1 MTTTDPRDGDGTYA
15 WPIPTEA
22 SAELH
27 ARASRVSP
35 GGVQGEGRG
44 ARPYPL
50 FMTQAQGPMIRD
62 VDGNEFVDFHSSFGA
77 VLLGHNDPRI
87 NAAVVRAMD
96 EHGVSFSA
104 ANPLEVELAE
114 RLVEMI
120 PSAERVVFS
129 CTGTEATF
137 HAIRLARA
145 FTGRERI
152 LKFEGNYHGWH
163 DYVAWSHHFATD
175 DAADPTPVAAS
186 AGIPAAIRDLVV
198 VREYND
204 AAGVRE
210 ILRREGDTI
219 AAVIVE
225 PVFHNA
231 GVVLPE
237 PGFLETL
244 REACTEAGT
253 LLIFDEIITGFRHA
267 PGGAQERFGVTPD
280 LTTLGKALGNGF
292 PISVLCGRGDIMDR
306 LGPKGDVLFA
316 GTFAGQTLDVAV
328 ALEVTRI
335 VREGAI
341 HQHLA
346 ALGQRLTAGIQAAID
361 ETEAR
366 VQVRELAGVWTM
378 YFTDAPIRR
387 FRDFARFAMD
397 KDHPVQRAYRGWLLE
412 RGIYVHPHYM
422 IRGFL
427 TGAHTEREVDRLVE
441 ATAEFLVAN
450 RQILALRRARRPRSE
465 RAQTPMIGR
474 MNRAARSTDAS
485 AGRPASSFSMDS
497 ASS

>member
-1 MTTTDPRDGDGTYA
+1 
-15 WPIPTEA
+15 
-22 SAELH
+22 
-27 ARASRVSP
+27 
-35 GGVQGEGRG
+35 
-44 ARPYPL
+44 
-50 FMTQAQGPMIRD
+50 MTQAQGSRIRD
-62 VDGNEFVDFHSSFGA
+62 VDGNEYVDFHSSFGA

-87 NAAVVRAMD
+87 NATVRRAMD

-114 RLVEMI
+114 RLVEMV

-145 FTGRERI
+145 FTGRELI
-152 LKFEGNYHGWH
+152 LKFEGIYHGWH
-163 DYVAWSHHFATD
+163 DYVAWSHHFATEEQGE
-175 DAADPTPVAAS
+175 PTPVAAS
-186 AGIPAAIRDLVV
+186 AGIPEAIRDLVV

-210 ILRREGDTI
+210 TLEREGSTI
-219 AAVIVE
+219 AAVILE

-231 GVVLPE
+231 GVVLPD

-244 REACTEAGT
+244 REACTAAGT
-253 LLIFDEIITGFRHA
+253 VLIFDEIITGFRHA
-267 PGGAQERFGVTPD
+267 PGGAQERFGVIPD

-292 PISVLCGRGDIMDR
+292 PISALCGRGEIMDR

-335 VREGAI
+335 VREREI
-341 HQHLA
+341 HVHLA
-346 ALGQRLTAGIQAAID
+346 RLGERLTSGIQAAID
-361 ETEAR
+361 ATGAK
-366 VQVRELAGVWTM
+366 VQVKASAGVWTI
-378 YFTDAPIRR
+378 YFTSAPIRK

-397 KDHPVQRAYRGWLLE
+397 KDHPIQRAYRGWLLE

-427 TGAHTEREVDRLVE
+427 TGAHTDEDVDRVIE
-441 ATAEFLVAN
+441 ATADFLRAHRN
-450 RQILALRRARRPRSE
+450 ELAD
-465 RAQTPMIGR
+465 G
-474 MNRAARSTDAS
+474 
-485 AGRPASSFSMDS
+485 
-497 ASS
+497 

>member
-1 MTTTDPRDGDGTYA
+1 MTAVDPAQAGVARPLD
-15 WPIPTEA
+15 WPVPSDE
-22 SAELH
+22 SARLH
-27 ARASRVSP
+27 ARASLVSP

-50 FMTQAQGPMIRD
+50 FMTRAQGSRIYD
-62 VDGNEFVDFHSSFGA
+62 VDGNEYVDFHASFGA
-77 VLLGHNDPRI
+77 VLVGHNDPRI
-87 NAAVVRAMD
+87 NAAARRAMD
-96 EHGVSFSA
+96 EHGVSFST

-114 RLVEMI
+114 RLVAMI

-175 DAADPTPVAAS
+175 GEDPAPVAAS
-186 AGIPAAIRDLVV
+186 AGIPELVRDLVV

-204 AAGVRE
+204 ADGVRE
-210 ILRREGDTI
+210 TLEREGDTI
-219 AAVIVE
+219 AAVILE

-244 REACTEAGT
+244 REACTAAGVV
-253 LLIFDEIITGFRHA
+253 LIFDEVITGFRHA

-280 LTTLGKALGNGF
+280 LSTFGKAIGNGF
-292 PISVLCGRGDIMDR
+292 PISVLCGRADIMDR

-316 GTFAGQTLDVAV
+316 GTFAGHTLNVAV
-328 ALEVTRI
+328 ALEVTQA
-335 VREGAI
+335 VLEGDI
-341 HQHLA
+341 HRHLGR
-346 ALGQRLTAGIQAAID
+346 LGRRLTTGIQAAID
-361 ETEAR
+361 ATGAR
-366 VQVRELAGVWTM
+366 VQVRESGGVWTM

-427 TGAHTEREVDRLVE
+427 TGAHSEADVDRLVE
-441 ATAEFLVAN
+441 ATADFLVAN
-450 RQILALRRARRPRSE
+450 QELLAAP
-465 RAQTPMIGR
+465 
-474 MNRAARSTDAS
+474 D
-485 AGRPASSFSMDS
+485 
-497 ASS
+497 

>member
-1 MTTTDPRDGDGTYA
+1 MTTVDRRPVLEPTLD
-15 WPIPTEA
+15 WPIPTDA
-22 SAELH
+22 SAALH
-27 ARASRVSP
+27 ERASRVSP

-50 FMTQAQGPMIRD
+50 FMTQAQGSRIRD

-77 VLLGHNDPRI
+77 VLLGHNDARV
-87 NAAVVRAMD
+87 NAAARRAMD

-114 RLVEMI
+114 RLVGMI
-120 PSAERVVFS
+120 PSADQVVFA

-163 DYVAWSHHFATD
+163 DYVAWSHHFATED
-175 DAADPTPVAAS
+175 DGEPTPVAAS
-186 AGIPAAIRDLVV
+186 AGIPAAVRDLVV

-204 AAGVRE
+204 AEGVRE
-210 ILRREGDTI
+210 TLRREGDTI
-219 AAVIVE
+219 AAVILE

-231 GVVLPE
+231 GVVLPD

-253 LLIFDEIITGFRHA
+253 LLIFDEIITGFRHG

-280 LTTLGKALGNGF
+280 LTTLGKAIANGF

-316 GTFAGQTLDVAV
+316 GTFAGHTLDVAV
-328 ALEVTRI
+328 ALEVTGI
-335 VREGAI
+335 VRERAI

-346 ALGQRLTAGIQAAID
+346 TLGRRLTDGIQATIE
-361 ETEAR
+361 ETGAR
-366 VQVRELAGVWTM
+366 VQVRESAGVWTIRCWR
-378 YFTDAPIRR
+378 TRSACSAPTPPT
-387 FRDFARFAMD
+387 F
-397 KDHPVQRAYRGWLLE
+397 PPSSSTSPPCW
-412 RGIYVHPHYM
+412 
-422 IRGFL
+422 
-427 TGAHTEREVDRLVE
+427 
-441 ATAEFLVAN
+441 
-450 RQILALRRARRPRSE
+450 RP
-465 RAQTPMIGR
+465 
-474 MNRAARSTDAS
+474 
-485 AGRPASSFSMDS
+485 
-497 ASS
+497 

>member
-1 MTTTDPRDGDGTYA
+1 VTTLDRRPEPDLGATDH
-15 WPIPTEA
+15 WPVPSDA
-22 SAELH
+22 SARLH
-27 ARASRVSP
+27 ERAGRVSP

-50 FMTQAQGPMIRD
+50 FMTRAQGARIRD

-77 VLLGHNDPRI
+77 VLLGHNDPRV
-87 NAAVVRAMD
+87 NAAARRAMD
-96 EHGVSFSA
+96 EHGISFSA
-104 ANPLEVELAE
+104 ANPLEVDLAE

-120 PSAERVVFS
+120 PSADRVVFS

-163 DYVAWSHHFATD
+163 DYVAWSHHFATEESG
-175 DAADPTPVAAS
+175 DPVPVAAS
-186 AGIPAAIRDLVV
+186 AGIPEAIRDLVV

-204 AAGVRE
+204 AAGVRDV
-210 ILRREGDTI
+210 LAREGSTI
-219 AAVIVE
+219 AAVILE

-231 GVVLPE
+231 GVVLPD

-244 REACTEAGT
+244 REACDASGT

-267 PGGAQERFGVTPD
+267 PGGAQERFNVTPD

-292 PISVLCGRGDIMDR
+292 PISALCGRGDIMDR

-316 GTFAGQTLDVAV
+316 GTFAGHTLDVAV

-341 HQHLA
+341 HARLA
-346 ALGQRLTAGIQAAID
+346 RLGERLTSGIQAAIE
-361 ETEAR
+361 ETGAQ
-366 VQVRELAGVWTM
+366 VQVRESAGVWTM
-378 YFTDAPIRR
+378 YFTAAPIRK

-397 KDHPVQRAYRGWLLE
+397 KDHPIQRAYRGWLLE

-427 TGAHTEREVDRLVE
+427 TGAHTEEDVDRLVE
-441 ATAEFLVAN
+441 ATASFL
-450 RQILALRRARRPRSE
+450 REYRGLLS
-465 RAQTPMIGR
+465 
-474 MNRAARSTDAS
+474 
-485 AGRPASSFSMDS
+485 
-497 ASS
+497 

>member
-1 MTTTDPRDGDGTYA
+1 MTTVDRRPGLEPTLD
-15 WPIPTEA
+15 WPIPTDA
-22 SAELH
+22 SAALH
-27 ARASRVSP
+27 ERASRVSP

-50 FMTQAQGPMIRD
+50 FMTQAQGSRIRD

-77 VLLGHNDPRI
+77 VLLGHNDARV
-87 NAAVVRAMD
+87 NTAARRAMD

-114 RLVEMI
+114 RLVGMI
-120 PSAERVVFS
+120 PSADQVVFA

-163 DYVAWSHHFATD
+163 DYVAWSHHFATED
-175 DAADPTPVAAS
+175 DGEPTPVAAS
-186 AGIPAAIRDLVV
+186 AGIPAAVRDLVV

-204 AAGVRE
+204 AEGVRE
-210 ILRREGDTI
+210 TLRREGDTI
-219 AAVIVE
+219 AAVILE

-231 GVVLPE
+231 GVVLPD

-253 LLIFDEIITGFRHA
+253 LLIFDEIITGFRHG

-280 LTTLGKALGNGF
+280 LTTLGKAIANGSRS
-292 PISVLCGRGDIMDR
+292 PSCAAGATSWTASDR
-306 LGPKGDVLFA
+306 RAMSCSRAPFA
-316 GTFAGQTLDVAV
+316 GHTLDVAV
-328 ALEVTRI
+328 ALEVTGI
-335 VREGAI
+335 VQERAI

-346 ALGQRLTAGIQAAID
+346 TLGRRLTDGIQATIE
-361 ETEAR
+361 ETGAR
-366 VQVRELAGVWTM
+366 VQVRESAGVWTI
-378 YFTDAPIRR
+378 YFTDSPIRK

-397 KDHPVQRAYRGWLLE
+397 KDHPIQRAYRGWLLE

-427 TGAHTEREVDRLVE
+427 TGAHTEDDVDRLVE
-441 ATAEFLVAN
+441 ATNEFLVAH
-450 RQILALRRARRPRSE
+450 RAELAAP
-465 RAQTPMIGR
+465 
-474 MNRAARSTDAS
+474 D
-485 AGRPASSFSMDS
+485 
-497 ASS
+497 

>member
-1 MTTTDPRDGDGTYA
+1 MTTIDRPEREVLE
-15 WPIPTEA
+15 WPIPTDG
-22 SAELH
+22 SAALH
-27 ARASRVSP
+27 ERASRVSP

-50 FMTQAQGPMIRD
+50 FMTQAQGSRIRD
-62 VDGNEFVDFHSSFGA
+62 VDGNEFIDFHSSFGA
-77 VLLGHNDPRI
+77 VLLGHNDPRV
-87 NAAVVRAMD
+87 NAAARRAMD

-114 RLVEMI
+114 RLVGMI
-120 PSAERVVFS
+120 PSADRAVFA

-163 DYVAWSHHFATD
+163 DYVAWSHHFATEEEGE
-175 DAADPTPVAAS
+175 PTPVAAS
-186 AGIPAAIRDLVV
+186 AGIPASVRDLVV

-204 AAGVRE
+204 AEGVRE
-210 ILRREGDTI
+210 TLRREGDTI
-219 AAVIVE
+219 AAVILE

-244 REACTEAGT
+244 REACDEAGA
-253 LLIFDEIITGFRHA
+253 LLIFDEIITGFRHG
-267 PGGAQERFGVTPD
+267 PGGAQGRFGVTPD
-280 LTTLGKALGNGF
+280 LTTLGKAIANGF
-292 PISVLCGRGDIMDR
+292 PISVLCGRADVMDR

-316 GTFAGQTLDVAV
+316 GTFAGHTLDVAV
-328 ALEVTRI
+328 ALEVTGI
-335 VREGAI
+335 VQEGSI
-341 HQHLA
+341 HQLLA
-346 ALGQRLTAGIQAAID
+346 RLGRRLTDGIQATID
-361 ETEAR
+361 ETGAR
-366 VQVRELAGVWTM
+366 VQVRETAGVWTI

-397 KDHPVQRAYRGWLLE
+397 KDHPIQRAYRGWLLE

-427 TGAHTEREVDRLVE
+427 TGAHTEADVDRVVE
-441 ATAEFLVAN
+441 ATREFLIAH
-450 RQILALRRARRPRSE
+450 RAELAAP
-465 RAQTPMIGR
+465 
-474 MNRAARSTDAS
+474 D
-485 AGRPASSFSMDS
+485 
-497 ASS
+497 